1 MQGLMKARWLQRC
14 LVVLG
19 LLSGGAVWAGSPFTE
34 GMVTITLD
42 DGWDT
47 QFTGARPAL
56 NLRGIR
62 STYYLESEPIR
73 DNWTYYMHAP
83 EVETLIAEGNE
94 IASHTKTHPD
104 LTTLSSEPLLSEVR
118 DSQAYLQTRF
128 NLPSV
133 PAFASPYGRYNDTT
147 MAVIKQYYA
156 HHRTVERG
164 QNFRETNI
172 YRLRA
177 YDVTSSVTVDT
188 VRGWINK
195 AKLDKTWVILLFH
208 QFVSDTPTKSTQYKI
223 SDFEAIL
230 DHVKANNMRTVT
242 VSEGVA
248 MMDGV
253 TTDPTG
259 YAVVHEDELGSGF
272 ADWSWAV
279 RNMEERSLVKS
290 GVTSISFEPDG
301 WKGLYFHRDVAL
313 DASLFQSI
321 TFWVHG
327 GTTGGQ
333 LVTLKFADGS
343 VTQGSVRLDKVLGH
357 PIQAGVWQQVTVPLS
372 MVNLSTGVIRDIYF
386 QDASGVDQAKVYL
399 DDILLIAR

>member
-1 MQGLMKARWLQRC
+1 MYASKRVWWLSRYLMVLC
-14 LVVLG
+14 LLG
-19 LLSGGAVWAGSPFTE
+19 GGSALAGSPFAE

-42 DGWDT
+42 DGWST

-73 DNWTYYMHAP
+73 ENWTYYMHAS
-83 EVETLIAEGNE
+83 EVQTLINEGNE

-104 LTTLSSEPLLSEVR
+104 LTTLTTEGVEIEVR
-118 DSQAYLQTRF
+118 DSQAWLRSYF

-133 PAFASPYGRYNDTT
+133 PALAVPYGRYNDSIIST
-147 MAVIKQYYA
+147 VKKYYGSQ
-156 HHRTVERG
+156 RTVDRG
-164 QNFRETNI
+164 QNFRDTNI
-172 YRLRA
+172 YKLRA
-177 YDVTSSVTVDT
+177 YDVTSGVSVDT

-195 AKLDKTWVILLFH
+195 AKLDRTWVILLFH
-208 QFVSDTPTKSTQYKI
+208 QFTSDAPTKSTQYKI

-230 DHVKANNMRTVT
+230 DHVKGNGLRTVT

-248 MMDGV
+248 LMDGV

-272 ADWSWAV
+272 VDWSWAT
-279 RNMEERSLVKS
+279 RNMEERSLVHS
-290 GVTSISFEPDG
+290 GVTSVSFEPDG

-313 DASLFQSI
+313 NASLFQSI

-333 LVTLKFADGS
+333 LITLKFADGS
-343 VTQGSVRLDKVLGH
+343 VTQGTVRLDRALGR

-372 MVNLSTGVIRDIYF
+372 MVNLSTGIIRDIYI
-386 QDASGVDQAKVYL
+386 QDASGVDQARIYI
-399 DDILLIAR
+399 DDILLINR